1 MLGFRQ
7 RYMNGSK
14 ACRFW
19 ENMVKDLEIMPSF
32 RNMAAYSLAIKW

>member
-19 ENMVKDLEIMPSF
+19 ENMVKGLEIMPSF